1 MEVTLGRFGDRRLEK
16 GGSFCS
22 TGWLRLGA
30 AESGYAGLAQ
40 TARARS
46 KSRGFRATR
55 RSASA
60 KWSKPRRRALTRVAG
75 RHVLAIQDTTT
86 VRAEE
91 KGRCIALHPVIAVDA
106 IEGALL
112 GFVDGRFFMRNGDK
126 AVLHKDKAF
135 AEKEI
140 PAGWPETASSRGAPH
155 IDGAHAASMEDV
167 LDLYALEFS
176 IWSNDQGRISPFIA
190 RPAISARRARSWHR

>member
-16 GGSFCS
+16 GGFFCS

-40 TARARS
+40 TARTRS

-55 RSASA
+55 RTAGA
-60 KWSKPRRRALTRVAG
+60 RTLARVAG

-106 IEGALL
+106 IESALL
-112 GFVDGRFFMRNGDK
+112 GFVDGRFFMRNGGK
-126 AVLHKDKAF
+126 AVPHRDKAF
-135 AEKEI
+135 EEKEI
-140 PAGWPETASSRGAPH
+140 PAG
-155 IDGAHAASMEDV
+155 
-167 LDLYALEFS
+167 
-176 IWSNDQGRISPFIA
+176 
-190 RPAISARRARSWHR
+190 